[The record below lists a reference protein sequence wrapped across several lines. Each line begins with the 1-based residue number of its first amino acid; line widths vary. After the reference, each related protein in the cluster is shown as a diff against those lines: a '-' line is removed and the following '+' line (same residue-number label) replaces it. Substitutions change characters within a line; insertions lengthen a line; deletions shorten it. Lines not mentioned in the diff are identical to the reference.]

1 MIYGKLLISGV
12 VMNDKITYN
21 FENEIDDEFSTGFY
35 NGGVERYMN
44 LHRNFEILIVE
55 RGEALCFIDGREYRV
70 KEGEAAFISPLQF
83 HSFKTLGDSSLR
95 RVTFCE
101 NIVLTLAIAIKQM
114 KAECP
119 IVTPKKEFLS
129 YFLSEMNDLFGTKE
143 VSFKR
148 IMPLSKKIR
157 VKGLL
162 YDIGGC
168 FLSQAKLVPFTNSK
182 NSVIDVI
189 HYISKNY
196 TTDITLRDAASSL
209 GYNHQYL
216 SRELNKTL
224 GVNFS
229 TILNQYRINHA
240 YALLKDTSLPI
251 NQIAFESGFKS
262 IRNFN
267 HVCAEMFGKTPREL
281 RIDSD
286 IG

>member
-1 MIYGKLLISGV
+1 
-12 VMNDKITYN
+12 MNDKITFC
-21 FENEIDDEFSTGFY
+21 FEDEIDDEFSTGLY
-35 NGGVERYMN
+35 SGWVNRYVN
-44 LHRNFEILIVE
+44 LHKNFEILIVE
-55 RGEALCFIDGREYRV
+55 RGEALCFIDGSEYRV
-70 KEGEAAFISPLQF
+70 KAGEAAFISPLQL

-101 NIVLTLAIAIKQM
+101 NIVLTLSNAIKQK
-114 KAECP
+114 KAENP
-119 IVTPKKEFLS
+119 VFTPKKEFLS
-129 YFLSEMNDLFGTKE
+129 YFLSEMNDLFGTDE
-143 VSFKR
+143 RSFKR
-148 IMPLSKKIR
+148 IMPLSKKIK

-162 YDIGGC
+162 YAIGGS

-182 NSVIDVI
+182 NSVINVVN
-189 HYISKNY
+189 YISKNY
-196 TTDITLRDAASSL
+196 TADITLRDAASSL

-216 SRELNKTL
+216 SRELNKAL

-229 TILNQYRINHA
+229 TILNQYRINRA

-267 HVCAEMFGKTPREL
+267 HVCAEMFGKSPREL
-281 RIDSD
+281 RMDSD

>member
-1 MIYGKLLISGV
+1 
-12 VMNDKITYN
+12 MNNKIN
-21 FENEIDDEFSTGFY
+21 FCLENEIDDEFSTGLY
-35 NGGVERYMN
+35 SGGVSRYINIHM
-44 LHRNFEILIVE
+44 NFEILIVE
-55 RGEALCFIDGREYRV
+55 RGEALCSIDGREYRI
-70 KEGEAAFISPLQF
+70 KEGEAAFIFPLQL
-83 HSFKTLGDSSLR
+83 HSFKTLCDSSLR
-95 RVTFCE
+95 RVSFCE
-101 NIVLTLAIAIKQM
+101 NIILTLAIAIKQK
-114 KAECP
+114 KAEDP
-119 IVTPKKEFLS
+119 VFSPKKEFLT
-129 YFLSEMNDLFGTKE
+129 YFLSEMNDLFGADE

-148 IMPLSKKIR
+148 IMPLSNKIT

-162 YDIGGC
+162 YAIGGS

-182 NSVIDVI
+182 NSVIDVV

-196 TTDITLRDAASSL
+196 TADITLRDAASSL

-240 YALLKDTSLPI
+240 YALLKDTTLPI

-267 HVCAEMFGKTPREL
+267 HVCAEMFGKTPREV

-286 IG
+286 VE